1 MRVTVLGQLVALQEG
16 QYKQIVIKN
25 LDEQE
30 SSWTRYTMMTICPNW
45 QGKIPELGDIGYFE
59 FEEVQGGQQ
68 FFKASTREFDMY
80 KYNGCYF
87 LNFVEQKEQ
96 IINKDFKFE

>member
-1 MRVTVLGQLVALQEG
+1 MRITLKGQVVALQDG
-16 QYKQIVIKN
+16 QYRQIVIRN
-25 LDEQE
+25 FDEQE
-30 SSWTRYTMMTICPNW
+30 NSWSRYTTMTICPNW
-45 QGKIPELGDIGYFE
+45 QGRIPVLGDEGYFE

-68 FFKASTREFDMY
+68 FFKVSTGEFDMY

-87 LNFVEQKEQ
+87 LNFIEQKEQ

>member
-16 QYKQIVIKN
+16 QYRQIVIKN

-68 FFKASTREFDMY
+68 FFKASTGEFDMY

-96 IINKDFKFE
+96 ITNKDFKFE

>member
-1 MRVTVLGQLVALQEG
+1 MRITILGKLVAIQEG
-16 QYKQIVIKN
+16 QYRQIVIQN

-30 SSWTRYTMMTICPNW
+30 NSWTRYVTMTICPNW
-45 QGKIPELGDIGYFE
+45 QGNIPKLGDTGFFE
-59 FEEVQGGQQ
+59 FEEVQGGQH
-68 FFKASTREFDMY
+68 FFRVTTREFDQY

-87 LNFVEQKEQ
+87 LNFIEQKEQ

>member
-1 MRVTVLGQLVALQEG
+1 MRVILLGQLVALQEG

-45 QGKIPELGDIGYFE
+45 QGKIPELGDVGYFE

-68 FFKASTREFDMY
+68 FFKASTGEFDMY

>member
-1 MRVTVLGQLVALQEG
+1 MRITILGQLVASQDG
-16 QYKQIVIKN
+16 QYQQIVIRN

-30 SSWTRYTMMTICPNW
+30 NSYSRYIMMTICPNW
-45 QGKIPELGDIGYFE
+45 QGTIPKLGDVGYFE

-68 FFKASTREFDMY
+68 FFKIATGEFNVY

-87 LNFVEQKEQ
+87 LNFIKQQES